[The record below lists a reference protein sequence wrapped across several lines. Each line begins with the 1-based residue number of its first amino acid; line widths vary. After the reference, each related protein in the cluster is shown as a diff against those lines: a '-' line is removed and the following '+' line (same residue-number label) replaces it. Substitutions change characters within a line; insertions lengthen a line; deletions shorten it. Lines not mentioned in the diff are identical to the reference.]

1 MYEQYFKR
9 LLDISL
15 SCILSVFSIPLLVL
29 LYLLVKIDSPGPFL
43 FIQPRVGKQLKLFR
57 IYKIRTM
64 TNEASIDSLDQTKV
78 YKTTKGP
85 DDPRI
90 TNVGRLLRKTH
101 LDELPQLLNV
111 IKGDMS
117 LVGVRPDAISQE
129 KDYTERH
136 WRKRHLKRPGITG
149 LVQINDPNALF
160 SENRD

>member
-15 SCILSVFSIPLLVL
+15 SCILSVFSITLLVL

-117 LVGVRPDAISQE
+117 L
-129 KDYTERH
+129 
-136 WRKRHLKRPGITG
+136 
-149 LVQINDPNALF
+149 
-160 SENRD
+160 